1 MLPIK
6 IRVISK
12 KDANWIF
19 PVFQVALCSVLTVS
33 LLICWFLLL
42 FFSHRY
48 VRDLLLNPPAYEI
61 ALTIQGGSLAY
72 MWPYLQLYMTILIF
86 AIQQFTY

>member
-1 MLPIK
+1 MLVPT
-6 IRVISK
+6 
-12 KDANWIF
+12 
-19 PVFQVALCSVLTVS
+19 SV
-33 LLICWFLLL
+33 
-42 FFSHRY
+42 FSHRY

-86 AIQQFTY
+86 AIQQFTYYPFNGPASTHSRFSSLGHTPLLLQFIQNNVI